1 MAADGTPGGELRR
14 LLGTV
19 SGKRILELGCGTGE
33 SAIELAKA
41 GATVIA
47 VDGSAADI
55 DAAREAASRA
65 EIRIEFHS
73 GDLADLAFLRADSI
87 DAAYSDWAL
96 SGIADPGRLFR
107 QVHRVLRAG
116 AHLAFTLPHPYAAC
130 VDIDPEPAGSLPL
143 ARPYLARSYF
153 DDAPVDAG
161 TDGASEMR
169 YPHPISTIFVGLARA
184 GYKVDT
190 LLEPEPTR
198 GPRGRALVPETIV
211 WRARKEGV

>member
-1 MAADGTPGGELRR
+1 MADGNPTSELRR
-14 LLGTV
+14 LLGSV
-19 SGKRILELGCGTGE
+19 NGKRILELGCGTGA
-33 SAIELAKA
+33 SAIDLAKS

-47 VDGSAADI
+47 VDSSANEI
-55 DAAREAASRA
+55 DAAREAAGRA
-65 EIRIEFHS
+65 KVRIEFHS

-116 AHLAFTLPHPYAAC
+116 AHLTFTLPHPYAAC
-130 VDIDPEPAGSLPL
+130 VDIDDEPAESLPL

-161 TDGASEMR
+161 TDAAPEIR
-169 YPHPISTIFVGLARA
+169 YPHPISTLFVGLTRA
-184 GYKVDT
+184 GYRVDT
-190 LLEPEPTR
+190 LLEPEPPR
-198 GPRGRALVPETIV
+198 GRRGRALIPDTIV